1 MNDTQIIDP
10 LSDRIERLLLRH
22 EESRRTVEL
31 LKQQVRELTSE
42 RDSLQS
48 RLQAASQRI
57 EAVLERLPSDPQK
70 EALDED
76 AQ

>member
-1 MNDTQIIDP
+1 MNDTQISDP

-22 EESRRTVEL
+22 EESRHTIEL

-57 EAVLERLPSDPQK
+57 EAVLERLPTATQ
-70 EALDED
+70 ED
-76 AQ
+76 ILEDDAE